1 MRNEII
7 AALSANYSARAVSSA
22 LSLICIPIYIKLLGI
37 EAFALIG
44 LYTSLSLWFFSLDFG
59 LVQSMS
65 REFARYTA
73 GVHTAKQIK
82 DLSFSVEVV
91 FITLILFIVLV
102 FSLLV
107 QASGAGWLK
116 AQDISQPS
124 LVASLQL
131 MGISLALRM
140 QGSLYRRSLMGLQK
154 QVSANIAE
162 VLIITLRYAVT
173 LSVLILHQTS
183 IVVFFICQAVI
194 SLIELLTYKLML
206 VRYSPNEDDKV
217 SFQPKLLLRIWRYSV
232 GTSIIGLL
240 SIILIQADKLILVR
254 IVSLEQFGYYSVAFT
269 IAGALGLL
277 SAPIT
282 AVMQPKLAQLCSPG
296 GTAGYNY
303 VYICGCRILVLALV
317 PATLTLSV
325 FSEQLLFLWQQ
336 HPITIEQATSITSLL
351 LLAQLFW
358 FLSGMNQALQLAHG
372 QTRLLVQCQ
381 AIAIILFLPALYFC
395 SNYWG
400 THGAATVLLVTNAL
414 YMLGLCYFGHAR
426 WLPQLRFKWYSHYLL
441 PTLAASAAVV
451 FIVKIIFSGSEL
463 DILSSLLQIGLA
475 GFFSFS
481 IAILL
486 SGELRTIIFRLLQS
500 LLTDSFKR

>member
-7 AALSANYSARAVSSA
+7 AGLSANYSARVVSSA
-22 LSLICIPIYIKLLGI
+22 LSLVCIPIYIKLLGI

-44 LYTSLSLWFFSLDFG
+44 LYASLSLWFFSLDFG
-59 LVQSMS
+59 LVQGIS

-73 GVHTAKQIK
+73 GVHTVKLIK
-82 DLSFSVEVV
+82 NLSFSVEII
-91 FITLILFIVLV
+91 FTALILLIVLI

-107 QASGAGWLK
+107 QTSGGNWLK

-154 QVSANIAE
+154 QVSTNFAE
-162 VLIITLRYAVT
+162 VLTVILRYAVT
-173 LSVLILHQTS
+173 LSVLVLHQTS
-183 IVVFFICQAVI
+183 IVIFFICQAVI
-194 SLIELLTYKLML
+194 SLVELLVYKLML
-206 VRYSPNEDDKV
+206 IRYLPSGYGKV
-217 SFQPKLLLRIWRYSV
+217 NFQPKLLLRIWRYSI

-240 SIILIQADKLILVR
+240 SIALLQGDKIILVR

-269 IAGALGLL
+269 IAGALSLL
-277 SAPIT
+277 SAPVF
-282 AVMQPKLAQLCSPG
+282 AVMQPKLAQLCSVG
-296 GTAGYNY
+296 GIMRFDHIYRY
-303 VYICGCRILVLALV
+303 SCRILVLVLV
-317 PATLTLSV
+317 PASLTLSV

-336 HPITIEQATSITSLL
+336 HPVTIEQATNITSIL

-372 QTRLLVQCQ
+372 HTRLLVQCQ

-400 THGAATVLLVTNAL
+400 THGAATVLLITNAL

-486 SGELRTIIFRLLQS
+486 SGELRTVILSLLQS
-500 LLTDSFKR
+500 FLTSRLKR